1 MSRGFY
7 VGRAAL
13 RFGKSLHEFLDI
25 QINLL
30 SDLPKLSIITLLSH
44 RSHGILQSFP
54 KVLAHDLLDKQCAF
68 KPTVFS
74 YPVEWHYSKE
84 EWGKGSEKTLVQ
96 SHPILSDP
104 WTGGCQLPCPSV
116 SPEVCS
122 NSRAL
127 SWWCHPTISSSVV
140 PFSSCPQS
148 LPTSGSFPM
157 SQLFPSGGQILE
169 LQHQPFQW
177 IFRVDLLEDWLI

>member
-1 MSRGFY
+1 MQVSRGFY

-13 RFGKSLHEFLDI
+13 RFGKFLHEFLDI

-74 YPVEWHYSKE
+74 YPVEWHYYKE

-104 WTGGCQLPCPSV
+104 MDWRTPASLSFSISWSLLKLTCIELMMSSNNINLSSPSPPALNLSQHQGLFQWV
-116 SPEVCS
+116 SSAQQV
-122 NSRAL
+122 AK
-127 SWWCHPTISSSVV
+127 V
-140 PFSSCPQS
+140 
-148 LPTSGSFPM
+148 
-157 SQLFPSGGQILE
+157 LE
-169 LQHQPFQW
+169 LQPQSFQW
-177 IFRVDLLEDWLI
+177 LARADLH